1 MRAYRCLPVA
11 FAALLPVAANAACEP
26 SFVEGSNIVTI
37 TPPVSFDNQR
47 LVERFSVRVRNDGS
61 EVCTL
66 RLGVGREI
74 ASTGLRFPVYS
85 LTGPSGNEPVAGLS
99 GTGDSTGFGSEFI
112 VPANGQVSVPYE
124 LRMAVGWG
132 SEAGTYAEDLVF
144 QLLDVQSGREI
155 AGQRTRSGRAITNQ
169 RTRLSLEIPRSTR
182 IRFAGAS
189 RGDGPARIEMGPLSA
204 TAPTRS
210 PPFALR
216 ILSTSAYR
224 IDLVSQNRGALRRSD
239 GPDLI
244 PYRMTLGGQAVNLS
258 GAAYSRQIGRATSS
272 VGDVHPVTIVIDP
285 DSTRHAGQY
294 SDRVTVTVTAI

>member
-1 MRAYRCLPVA
+1 MMRAYRCLPVA
-11 FAALLPVAANAACEP
+11 FAALLPAVANAACEP
-26 SFVEGSNIVTI
+26 SFIEGSNIVTL
-37 TPPVSFDNQR
+37 TPSISFEDQR
-47 LVERFSVRVRNDGS
+47 LVERFNIRVRNDGS

-66 RLGVGREI
+66 RIGVGREV
-74 ASTGLRFPVYS
+74 ASVGFRFPAYS

-112 VPANGQVSVPYE
+112 VPANGQVSIPYE

-144 QLLDVQSGREI
+144 QLSEAESGSAI
-155 AGQRTRSGRAITNQ
+155 ATQ
-169 RTRLSLEIPRSTR
+169 RTRLSLEIPRATR

-189 RGDGPARIEMGPLSA
+189 GIDGPARIEMGSISA

-239 GPDLI
+239 GPDII
-244 PYRMTLGGQAVNLS
+244 PYQMTLGGQAVNL
-258 GAAYSRQIGRATSS
+258 GGTAYSRQVGRHTSS

-285 DSTRHAGQY
+285 DPTRHAGQY